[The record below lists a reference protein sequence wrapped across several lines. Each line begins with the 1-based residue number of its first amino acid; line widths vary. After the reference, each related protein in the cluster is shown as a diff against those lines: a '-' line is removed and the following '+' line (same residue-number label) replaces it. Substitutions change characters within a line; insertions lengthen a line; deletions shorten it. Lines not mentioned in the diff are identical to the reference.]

1 MKITILSPVY
11 PFRGGIANFTN
22 ILASELLKNN
32 DIQIITF
39 KRQYPELLFPGKTQY
54 EISQN
59 KLNIKSSQLVDS
71 INPLNWFNV
80 GRKVKSDKPDILI
93 FSFWMPFFAPAFGTI
108 AKIVKKNNH
117 TKILSIC
124 HNVIPH
130 ETKPGDLS
138 FTKYFFSKVDYF
150 VLLSQK
156 VKSDLLKIKPAAK
169 FKVLFHPVY
178 SSFGEPVNKKAAKE
192 HLNLNYPKII
202 LFFGLVRE
210 YKGLDI
216 LLKAMNL
223 IKQNPDVKLV
233 IAGEFYQEKI
243 IYDNLIKK
251 YQISESIFIIDK
263 FIDSEE
269 VKYYFSAADA
279 VILPYKDATQSGI
292 VQVAVNFGKPLI
304 GSNVGGL
311 GEIIKNGYNG
321 YLVEKNNPEELANA
335 IEKFYAEDKETEFTQ
350 NIKKEADKYSW
361 TKFVNELMILIREK

>member
-233 IAGEFYQEKI
+233 IAGEDRK
-243 IYDNLIKK
+243 
-251 YQISESIFIIDK
+251 S
-263 FIDSEE
+263 
-269 VKYYFSAADA
+269 V
-279 VILPYKDATQSGI
+279 V
-292 VQVAVNFGKPLI
+292 
-304 GSNVGGL
+304 
-311 GEIIKNGYNG
+311 
-321 YLVEKNNPEELANA
+321 
-335 IEKFYAEDKETEFTQ
+335 
-350 NIKKEADKYSW
+350 
-361 TKFVNELMILIREK
+361 

>member
-1 MKITILSPVY
+1 MKITILSPAY

-32 DIQIITF
+32 DVQIITF
-39 KRQYPELLFPGKTQY
+39 KRQYPKLLFPGKTQY
-54 EISQN
+54 EVSGN
-59 KLNIKSSQLVDS
+59 KLNIKSSQLLDS

-80 GRKVKSDKPDILI
+80 GKKIKSDKPDILI

-117 TKILSIC
+117 TKILSVC

-138 FTKYFFSKVDYF
+138 FAKYFFSKVDYF
-150 VLLSQK
+150 ILLSQK
-156 VKSDLLKIKPAAK
+156 VKNDLLRIRPNAK

-178 SSFGEPVNKKAAKE
+178 SSFGKPVDKEAAKE
-192 HLNLNYPKII
+192 YLNLNYPKII

-210 YKGLDI
+210 YKGLDV
-216 LLKAMNL
+216 LLKAMSL
-223 IKQNPDVKLV
+223 IKQSSDVKLV
-233 IAGEFYQEKI
+233 IAGEFYQEKK
-243 IYDNLIKK
+243 IYDDLIEK
-251 YQISESIFIIDK
+251 YHISESVDVIDK

-311 GEIIKNGYNG
+311 GEIIKDGQNG
-321 YLVEKNNPEELANA
+321 YLIEKNNPEQLADA
-335 IEKFYAEDKETEFTQ
+335 IVKFYAENKETEFMQ
-350 NIKKEADKYSW
+350 NIKKEAENYSW
-361 TKFVNELMILIREK
+361 TKFVNELLALVG

>member
-1 MKITILSPVY
+1 MKITILSPAY

-32 DIQIITF
+32 DVQIITF
-39 KRQYPELLFPGKTQY
+39 KRQYPKLLFPGKTQY
-54 EISQN
+54 EVSGN
-59 KLNIKSSQLVDS
+59 KLNIKSSQLLDS

-80 GRKVKSDKPDILI
+80 GKKIKSDKPDILI

-117 TKILSIC
+117 TKILSVC

-150 VLLSQK
+150 ILLSQK
-156 VKSDLLKIKPAAK
+156 VKNDLLRIRPNAK

-178 SSFGEPVNKKAAKE
+178 SSFGKPVDKEAAKE
-192 HLNLNYPKII
+192 YLNLNYPKII

-210 YKGLDI
+210 YKGLDV
-216 LLKAMNL
+216 LLKAMSL
-223 IKQNPDVKLV
+223 IKQSSNVKLV
-233 IAGEFYQEKI
+233 IAGEFYQEKK
-243 IYDNLIKK
+243 IYDDLIEK
-251 YQISESIFIIDK
+251 YHISESVDVIDK

-311 GEIIKNGYNG
+311 GEIIKDGQNG
-321 YLVEKNNPEELANA
+321 YLIEKNNPEQLADA
-335 IEKFYAEDKETEFTQ
+335 IVKFYAENKETEFMQ
-350 NIKKEADKYSW
+350 NIKKEAENYSW
-361 TKFVNELMILIREK
+361 TKFVNELLALVG